1 MKVYSL
7 AAVAAVSVLTLSACG
22 SGSSS
27 TNAGTT
33 GGGSSS
39 PKPASTTGGLHV
51 ASTSLGKVVVDG
63 SGMTVYMLTADKPNH
78 SSCSAACLAYWPPVA
93 PSKASGISAQTGST
107 STMSGGTTATV
118 GGWPV
123 YTFAQDQK
131 PGDVTGEGVKTF
143 GGTWYA
149 ISASGKPVKPG
160 GSNSPKSPASSS
172 SSAYGRGY

>member
-7 AAVAAVSVLTLSACG
+7 AALAAVSLLTLSACG

-33 GGGSSS
+33 GGGSST
-39 PKPASTTGGLHV
+39 PKPASTSSGLHV
-51 ASTSLGKVVVDG
+51 ASTSIGKVVVDG
-63 SGMTVYMLTADKPNH
+63 NGMTVYMLTADKPDH

-93 PSKASGISAQTGST
+93 PSSETGISAKVGST
-107 STMSGGTTATV
+107 STMSGGKTATV

-123 YTFAQDQK
+123 YTFVQDQK
-131 PGDVTGEGVKTF
+131 AGDVNGEGVKTF

-149 ISASGKPVKPG
+149 ISASGKPVTSG
-160 GSNSPKSPASSS
+160 GSKSPTSPS